1 MAVSS
6 NKIPFITA
14 IGVATCFTGSAY
26 AQETGSATTK
36 EVSSLELPSVDVI
49 GFTPLP
55 SVGMPI
61 EKFAGNVQTMTSE
74 EIENQNPVD
83 LSEALYRNLGSVNIN
98 AAQNN
103 PWQNDV
109 TYRGFLAS
117 PLTGSP
123 IGLSVYVDGMRF
135 NDGFGDTLSWDLIP
149 QSAISSIDVI
159 PGSNPLFGLN
169 TLGGALAVR
178 TKSGFAYQGTEVEVQ
193 GGSFGRWGLEAE
205 HGGYK
210 GPFDY
215 YMTFNGLEEN
225 GWRDASE
232 SELRQ
237 FFGKAGWENDRTD
250 VDLSYIYANNDLTGN
265 GFAPESLLA
274 RDRSAVHTFPD
285 NTLNEQHLVNLSAS
299 HELMENLLLA
309 GNAYWR
315 DYQRDT
321 LNGDAEVECEVEVG
335 GVDVTPFTAGG
346 EEIPV
351 SLCSGLTAGLV
362 DEDGNAIPDGLDLER
377 GNDGEDRTTST
388 ESETWG
394 GTLQLSHQS
403 QLFGR
408 GNAVT
413 VGFAYDQ
420 TDSRFTQSER
430 GGDIVDVGNSRTI
443 VGEGA
448 FETEVDVDTSQ
459 ENIGFYLTDTF
470 DITDRLALTLS
481 GRYQH
486 VDVEISDNTGDP
498 ENADLN
504 GDHSFDRF
512 NPAAGLTFQLMPKMT
527 VFGSYSEGFRAP
539 TAAELT
545 CADPEDPCNL
555 PNAFV
560 ADPPLDPVVA
570 KTYEFGARGHLPV
583 GDALRWNVGFFR
595 TDLSDDILF
604 TVVETGGA
612 GFFQNVG
619 ETRRQG
625 VEVGAIGSVSKLN
638 YFVSYA
644 FVDATYE
651 SEETL
656 ASFVDAAGVPV
667 EEGDR
672 IPGIPQH
679 NVKVG
684 AEYEVFN
691 NFWLGGNVI
700 AASSNYLRGDDGN
713 NLPEVDGYAI
723 LNLQARYAPSKHFE
737 LWGRI
742 DNVTDADYE
751 TTGTRNFNAFADP
764 IAEERFLAPGAP
776 LAGWFGVKARF

>member
-1 MAVSS
+1 MIAPSKEIQMLAAV
-6 NKIPFITA
+6 
-14 IGVATCFTGSAY
+14 GVATCLTAGAH
-26 AQETGSATTK
+26 AQEIEGPSPTK
-36 EVSSLELPSVDVI
+36 EVSALELPSVDVI

-61 EKFAGNVQTMTSE
+61 EKFAGNVQSITSE

-98 AAQNN
+98 SAQNN

-178 TKSGFAYQGTEVEVQ
+178 TKSGFAYQGTEVELQ

-210 GPFDY
+210 GPIDY
-215 YMTFNGLEEN
+215 YMTFNGMQED
-225 GWRDASE
+225 GWRDASG

-265 GFAPESLLA
+265 GYAPESLLA
-274 RDRSAVHTFPD
+274 LDRSAVHTFPD

-299 HELMENLLLA
+299 HELTKDLLLA
-309 GNAYWR
+309 GNAYYR

-321 LNGDAEVECEVEVG
+321 LNGDAEVTCVNDLTDEEV
-335 GVDVTPFTAGG
+335 FTDAGG
-346 EEIPV
+346 EDALPV
-351 SLCSGLTAGLV
+351 SLCSGSAAGFF
-362 DEDGNAIPDGLDLER
+362 DADGNALLGALER
-377 GNDGEDRTTST
+377 DTEGEDRTTST

-394 GTLQLSHQS
+394 GTLQLSRQG
-403 QLFGR
+403 QLFGH
-408 GNAVT
+408 GNSAT
-413 VGFAYDQ
+413 IGFAYDQ

-430 GGDIVDVGNSRTI
+430 EGDIVDVGNSRTI
-443 VGEGA
+443 IGEGA

-459 ENIGFYLTDTF
+459 EDIGFYLTDTF
-470 DITDRLALTLS
+470 DITERLALTLS

-486 VDVEISDNTGDP
+486 VNVEISDNTGDP
-498 ENADLN
+498 ENADVN

-545 CADPEDPCNL
+545 CADPDDPCNL

-583 GDALRWNVGFFR
+583 GDALRWNAAFFR

-625 VEVGAIGSVSKLN
+625 VEVGAIGSVKKLN
-638 YFVSYA
+638 YFLSYA

-651 SEETL
+651 SAETL

-667 EEGDR
+667 EEGDS

-679 NVKVG
+679 NFRVG
-684 AEYEVFN
+684 AEYEVYT
-691 NFWLGGNVI
+691 NFWLGGDVI
-700 AASSNYLRGDDGN
+700 AASSTYLRGDDGN

-751 TTGTRNFNAFADP
+751 TAGIRNFNAFADP